1 MQGFILTGR
10 AEVRRKST
18 GLQILILF
26 IFFYYSYI
34 SVRIEI
40 NSFLYVT
47 SSLQTFIIKNALFT
61 VTFPFLK
68 MEISRN
74 KRNY

>member
-1 MQGFILTGR
+1 MQVYFDWPCGSAKEKHR
-10 AEVRRKST
+10 AT
-18 GLQILILF
+18 NLDIF

-47 SSLQTFIIKNALFT
+47 SSLQTFIFKNALFT